1 MILAPFD
8 YVECA
13 DVEQAISILHKT
25 GEGARVIAG
34 GTALVPLMKHR
45 IAAADVLVGVSR
57 ITALR
62 RVEVVANGSLLVGSC
77 VTHRAVSQA
86 PAVRGHSPLLADA
99 CGRVASPPIRA
110 MGTLGGNLCYGE
122 SASDPSPALIA
133 LGAEIILH
141 GPVGRRRLA
150 VEDLFTGFYETA
162 IAPGE
167 VLEAIVVPGQTA
179 RRRWRYLKWT
189 PRAREDKPLVGL
201 AVVIDVES
209 QGRARVCREVR
220 LGLGGVHAFPLRL
233 RAAERVLAG
242 AEASRDVV
250 MEAADAAA
258 AEVQPF
264 EDLQASADYRR
275 EMTRVWVRRIVSE
288 LLEVS

>member
-1 MILAPFD
+1 MIVAPFD

-25 GEGARVIAG
+25 GEEARVIAG

-45 IAAADVLVGVSR
+45 IATADVLVGVSR
-57 ITALR
+57 IAALR
-62 RVEVVANGSLLVGSC
+62 RIEVVTDGSLLVGSC

-86 PAVRGHSPLLADA
+86 PAVRSHSPLLAEA

-133 LGAEIILH
+133 LGADVILH
-141 GPVGRRRLA
+141 GPAGRRRLA

-162 IAPGE
+162 VAPGE
-167 VLEAIVVPGQTA
+167 VLEAVVVPAQTA
-179 RRRWRYLKWT
+179 GRRSRYLKWT

-201 AVVIDVES
+201 ATVVDVES
-209 QGRARVCREVR
+209 RGRARVCREAR
-220 LGLGGVHAFPLRL
+220 LGLGGVHPFPFRL
-233 RAAERVLAG
+233 REAERVLRG
-242 AEASRDVV
+242 AEASPDVV
-250 MEAADAAA
+250 RLAAGAAA

-264 EDLQASADYRR
+264 DDLQASADYRR

-288 LLEVS
+288 LLEVP

>member
-1 MILAPFD
+1 MILAPFE

-13 DVEQAISILHKT
+13 DVEQAIAVLHET

-34 GTALVPLMKHR
+34 GTVLVPLMKHR
-45 IAAADVLVGVSR
+45 IATADVLVGVSR
-57 ITALR
+57 IAALR
-62 RVEVVANGSLLVGSC
+62 RVEVIADGSLLVGSG

-86 PAVRGHSPLLADA
+86 VAVRGHSPLLAEA

-122 SASDPSPALIA
+122 SASDASPALIA
-133 LGAEIILH
+133 LGAELILH
-141 GPVGRRRLA
+141 GPAGRRRVA

-162 IAPGE
+162 VAPGE
-167 VLEAIVVPGQTA
+167 VLEAVIVPRQTA

-201 AVVIDVES
+201 AAVIDVES

-220 LGLGGVHAFPLRL
+220 LGLGGVHPFPLRL
-233 RAAERVLAG
+233 RATERVLAG
-242 AEASRDVV
+242 AEASPDVV
-250 MEAADAAA
+250 IQAADAAA

-264 EDLQASADYRR
+264 DDLQASADYRR
-275 EMTRVWVRRIVSE
+275 EMARVWVRRVVSE
-288 LLEVS
+288 LLEVA

>member
-1 MILAPFD
+1 MIVAPFD

-13 DVEQAISILHKT
+13 DVEQAITILHKT
-25 GEGARVIAG
+25 GDGARVIAG

-57 ITALR
+57 IPALR
-62 RVEVVANGSLLVGSC
+62 QVAVVADGSLLVGSC

-86 PAVRGHSPLLADA
+86 PAIRGHSPLLAEA

-133 LGAEIILH
+133 LGAEVILH
-141 GPVGRRRLA
+141 GPAGRRRLA

-167 VLEAIVVPGQTA
+167 VLEAVVVPAQAA

-201 AVVIDVES
+201 AAVMDVES
-209 QGRARVCREVR
+209 QGRARVCRQVR
-220 LGLGGVHAFPLRL
+220 LGLGGVHPFPLRL
-233 RAAERVLAG
+233 RTAERVLTG
-242 AEASRDVV
+242 VEVSPDVV
-250 MEAADAAA
+250 MGAADAAA
-258 AEVQPF
+258 DEVQPF
-264 EDLQASADYRR
+264 DDLQASADYRR
-275 EMTRVWVRRIVSE
+275 EMTRVWVRRVVSE
-288 LLEVS
+288 LLEVP

>member
-141 GPVGRRRLA
+141 GPAGRRRLA

-162 IAPGE
+162 VAPGE
-167 VLEAIVVPGQTA
+167 VLEAIVLPGQTA

>member
-250 MEAADAAA
+250 IEAADAAA

>member
-1 MILAPFD
+1 VIVAPFD

-57 ITALR
+57 IAELR
-62 RVEVVANGSLLVGSC
+62 RVEVVADGSLHVGSC
-77 VTHRAVSQA
+77 VTHRAVSHA
-86 PAVRGHSPLLADA
+86 TAVRGHSPLLAEA

-141 GPVGRRRLA
+141 GPAGRRRLA

-167 VLEAIVVPGQTA
+167 VLEAVVVPAQAA
-179 RRRWRYLKWT
+179 RRRWRYVKWT
-189 PRAREDKPLVGL
+189 PRAREDKALVGL
-201 AVVIDVES
+201 AAVLDVES
-209 QGRARVCREVR
+209 QGGARVCRQVR
-220 LGLGGVHAFPLRL
+220 LGLGGVHSFPLRL
-233 RAAERVLAG
+233 RRAEHVLTG
-242 AEASRDVV
+242 VEMSPDVV
-250 MEAADAAA
+250 KRAADAAA
-258 AEVQPF
+258 DEVQPF
-264 EDLQASADYRR
+264 DDLQASADYRR
-275 EMTRVWVRRIVSE
+275 DMTRVWVRRVVSE
-288 LLEVS
+288 LLEVP

>member
-62 RVEVVANGSLLVGSC
+62 RVEVVADGSLLVGSC
-77 VTHRAVSQA
+77 ATHRAVSQA

-141 GPVGRRRLA
+141 GAAGRRRLA

-162 IAPGE
+162 LAPGE

-220 LGLGGVHAFPLRL
+220 LGLGGVHPFPLRL

-250 MEAADAAA
+250 REAADAAA

>member
-1 MILAPFD
+1 MILRPFD

-13 DVEQAISILHKT
+13 DVEQVVSILQKA

-45 IAAADVLVGVSR
+45 IATAEVLVGVSR
-57 ITALR
+57 IAALR
-62 RVEVVANGSLLVGSC
+62 RVELRADGALVVGSGL
-77 VTHRAVSQA
+77 THRAVSRA
-86 PAVRGHSPLLADA
+86 STIREHAPLLAEA

-133 LGAEIILH
+133 LGAEVVLH
-141 GPVGRRRLA
+141 GGGGRRRLP
-150 VEDLFTGFYETA
+150 VEEFFTGFYETA
-162 IAPGE
+162 LAPDE
-167 VLEAIVVPGQTA
+167 VLETVVVPPDSA

-201 AVVIDVES
+201 AVIADVAAD
-209 QGRARVCREVR
+209 GRATVCRGIR
-220 LGLGGVHAFPLRL
+220 LGLGGVHPFPLRL

-242 AEASRDVV
+242 AEVSPDAIAR
-250 MEAADAAA
+250 AADAAA
-258 AEVQPF
+258 DEVRPF
-264 EDLQASADYRR
+264 DDLQASADYRR
-275 EMTRVWVRRIVSE
+275 EMVSVWVRRVISG
-288 LLEVS
+288 LLEVA

>member
-1 MILAPFD
+1 VIVAPFD
-8 YVECA
+8 YVECS
-13 DVEQAISILHKT
+13 DVEQAISILRKT

-45 IAAADVLVGVSR
+45 IATADVLVGVSR
-57 ITALR
+57 IAKLR
-62 RVEVVANGSLLVGSC
+62 RLEVVADGSLRVGSC

-86 PAVRGHSPLLADA
+86 ATVRGHSPLLAEA

-141 GPVGRRRLA
+141 GPAGRRRLA
-150 VEDLFTGFYETA
+150 VEDLFTGLYETA

-167 VLEAIVVPGQTA
+167 VLEEAVVPAPAA
-179 RRRWRYLKWT
+179 RRRWRYVKWT

-201 AVVIDVES
+201 AAVLDVES
-209 QGRARVCREVR
+209 QGGARVCRQVR
-220 LGLGGVHAFPLRL
+220 LGLGGVHPFPLRL
-233 RAAERVLAG
+233 RQAERVLTG
-242 AEASRDVV
+242 AEVSPDAVV
-250 MEAADAAA
+250 RAADAAA
-258 AEVQPF
+258 DEVQPF
-264 EDLQASADYRR
+264 DDLQASADYRR
-275 EMTRVWVRRIVSE
+275 EMTRVWVRRVVSE
-288 LLEVS
+288 LLEVP

>member
-1 MILAPFD
+1 VIVAPFD

-13 DVEQAISILHKT
+13 DVEQAISILHKI

-34 GTALVPLMKHR
+34 GTALVPLMRHR
-45 IAAADVLVGVSR
+45 IAAAEVLIGVSR
-57 ITALR
+57 IAALR
-62 RVEVVANGSLLVGSC
+62 RVEVVADGSLLVGSC

-86 PAVRGHSPLLADA
+86 VAVRGHSPLLAEA

-133 LGAEIILH
+133 LGAEVILH
-141 GPVGRRRLA
+141 GPAGRRRLA

-162 IAPGE
+162 VAPGE
-167 VLEAIVVPGQTA
+167 VLETVVVPRQTA

-201 AVVIDVES
+201 AAVIDVES

-220 LGLGGVHAFPLRL
+220 LGLGGVHPFPLRL
-233 RAAERVLAG
+233 RAAERVLTG
-242 AEASRDVV
+242 AEVSPDAVV
-250 MEAADAAA
+250 GAADAAA
-258 AEVQPF
+258 GEVLPF
-264 EDLQASADYRR
+264 DDLQASADYRR
-275 EMTRVWVRRIVSE
+275 EMTRVWVRRLVSE
-288 LLEVS
+288 LLEVP